1 MKRSRVVFTHHRIM
15 NATQVMETWD
25 AAVADL
31 NIQRILTLYAPDC
44 ELESPLVFHLTEG
57 RTGILRG
64 HAELERFIR
73 MVAERQPAGRRHHRG
88 KCFTDGTRIMW
99 EYPRETPEGDQIDLA
114 EVMDLTEDGLI
125 RRHRVYWGW
134 SGMQILLT
142 DAYHR

>member
-15 NATQVMETWD
+15 NATQVMEAWD

-44 ELESPLVFHLTEG
+44 QLKARWSFASPKAALESFAD
-57 RTGILRG
+57 

-73 MVAERQPAGRRHHRG
+73 MVAERQPASRRHHRG
-88 KCFTDGTRIMW
+88 KCFTDGTRITW
-99 EYPRETPEGDQIDLA
+99 EYPRETPEGDQMDLA

-134 SGMQILLT
+134 TGMQILLT
-142 DAYHR
+142 DAYYR